1 MRQKLDFI
9 IRGGIVKRFHTM
21 HTLHT
26 QNVAEHSFGV
36 AWLVWLLSE
45 ERPTPNLLMAALSHD
60 ISEHTTGD
68 IPAPA
73 KRRMQISKQ
82 FDEEENEQ
90 YAAAGFELLKLTDW
104 QKRTLKIAD
113 TMDLLLFCVRELN
126 LGNSDMDVVY
136 QRGVGYI
143 RELEPLS
150 NIELELLTIIGERY
164 AGISKR

>member
-1 MRQKLDFI
+1 
-9 IRGGIVKRFHTM
+9 
-21 HTLHT
+21 
-26 QNVAEHSFGV
+26 
-36 AWLVWLLSE
+36 
-45 ERPTPNLLMAALSHD
+45 
-60 ISEHTTGD
+60 
-68 IPAPA
+68 
-73 KRRMQISKQ
+73 MQISKQ